1 MKTCL
6 PILLSISARVPS
18 PEESIV
24 ALNRPAATGRGV
36 TRFGRKATS
45 NLMHSNE
52 FWYGAFPP
60 ELSPAWWF
68 TEQTTYS
75 GAFVITGAS
84 RLAEDLQLGR
94 LGLVKLA
101 LYLEEIFDVELSD
114 ELLGRFVT
122 VADIV
127 RYLSRDYV
135 PESYCVSET
144 AA

>member
-1 MKTCL
+1 MET
-6 PILLSISARVPS
+6 
-18 PEESIV
+18 
-24 ALNRPAATGRGV
+24 ALNDYVLELV
-36 TRFGRKATS
+36 TCAI
-45 NLMHSNE
+45 
-52 FWYGAFPP
+52 
-60 ELSPAWWF
+60 
-68 TEQTTYS
+68 EQTTYS

-94 LGLVKLA
+94 LALVKLA

-127 RYLSRDYV
+127 RYLSRNYV

-144 AA
+144 TA